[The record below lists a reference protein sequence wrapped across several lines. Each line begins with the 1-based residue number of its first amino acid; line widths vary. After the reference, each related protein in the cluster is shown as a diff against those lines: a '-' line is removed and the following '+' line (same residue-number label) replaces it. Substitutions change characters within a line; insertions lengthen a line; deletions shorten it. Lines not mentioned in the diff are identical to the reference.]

1 MASLLRLVGLTR
13 HSRIAR
19 LVSLSNFHPNRTASH
34 LTLPQCGRHTQFLPC
49 AGRRNIFL
57 TKQPAPNDD
66 EGADTLARLYGTNR
80 FNTDEDEFD
89 LNDEGTTIGGDDI
102 PELSAPPQDTDDVQD
117 DIENEVQMVQMSNL
131 PPPRNLRIKSAEFIK
146 SSVTVESC
154 PKAGYLEIAVI
165 GRSNVGKSSLI
176 NLITGRS
183 SLAMVSK
190 TPGKT
195 RCINHFLINN
205 AWYLVDL
212 PGYGYA
218 RASKEK
224 VVSWNA
230 FTREYFLERETLAMV
245 LLLIDASIPPLDL
258 DLACAQWF
266 VDSEVPFTLVFTKV
280 DKKKKKVTG
289 VVDNVAAFEEALAE
303 RIGGGML
310 PPSIMTSS
318 RSGAGKAPLLRYLA
332 QIREVVKKRDRGD
345 L

>member
-13 HSRIAR
+13 HSKITR
-19 LVSLSNFHPNRTASH
+19 LVSLSNFHPTHTSPH
-34 LTLPQCGRHTQFLPC
+34 PILPQGGRHTQLLPC

-57 TKQPAPNDD
+57 TKQPAPNDN

-80 FNTDEDEFD
+80 FNSDEDEFD
-89 LNDEGTTIGGDDI
+89 RDDEDTTIDDDI
-102 PELSAPPQDTDDVQD
+102 PEPAPPQDTDDD
-117 DIENEVQMVQMSNL
+117 DEDDVQMVQMSTL
-131 PPPRNLRIKSAEFIK
+131 PQPRNLRIKSAEFIK

-230 FTREYFLERETLAMV
+230 FTREYFLDRETLAMV

-266 VDSEVPFTLVFTKV
+266 VDSKVPFTLVFTKV

-303 RIGGGML
+303 RIGGDML